1 VGAVKSQTRLSIAH
15 STYTHQRYWPILLFF
30 GSVFVWFWFQ
40 GDSGFIECLWECSFL
55 CGLLEEFGKDQ
66 CKFFV
71 FLVEFPSEATWSW
84 TSVCREFF
92 NYRFYLI
99 SYVRSVQFTCFSSSF
114 SFGGL
119 HVSRKLS
126 ISSRLLDLLASNC
139 S

>member
-1 VGAVKSQTRLSIAH
+1 MYRGVWPAIDRGAVKSQTRLSIAH

-84 TSVCREFF
+84 TSVCREFLF
-92 NYRFYLI
+92 NFLCSICSVYLFLFFI
-99 SYVRSVQFTCFSSSF
+99 QFWWAACF
-114 SFGGL
+114 
-119 HVSRKLS
+119 
-126 ISSRLLDLLASNC
+126 
-139 S
+139 